1 MGFLVVSMTQSNFSL
16 IFKVP
21 MSEMIDDKR

>member
-16 IFKVP
+16 ILEVP
-21 MSEMIDDKR
+21 MSEMVDDKR